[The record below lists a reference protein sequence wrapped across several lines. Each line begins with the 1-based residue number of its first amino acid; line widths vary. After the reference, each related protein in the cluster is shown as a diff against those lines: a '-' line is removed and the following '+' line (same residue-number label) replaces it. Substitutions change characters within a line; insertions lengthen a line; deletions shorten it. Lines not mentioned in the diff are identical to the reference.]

1 MALSDDLTKLAAR
14 AKDAEDNAVAAQ
26 GKAKAD
32 LEADVEN
39 ARAVAQAEADRLHES
54 ADANRARIS
63 AWWHDVQRSW
73 SQHVAAVK
81 ENIDDR
87 KAEHDVDRANKR
99 AEHAEGDAAFAIDYA
114 VAAIEEAEYAVLD
127 ASLARMEADELAGAS
142 A

>member
-14 AKDAEDNAVAAQ
+14 AKDAEDHAAAAQ
-26 GKAKAD
+26 TKAKAD

-39 ARAVAQAEADRLHES
+39 ARATAQTQADALHES

-73 SQHVAAVK
+73 NQHVAAIK
-81 ENIDDR
+81 ENMADR
-87 KAEHDVDRANKR
+87 KAEGDADRANMR
-99 AEHAEGDAAFAIDYA
+99 AENAEADAAFAIDYA
-114 VAAIEEAEYAVLD
+114 VAAIQEAEYAVLD